1 MQAML
6 IRISLLGLLLVA
18 PWTWAQYRCVDNGK
32 IVYTDRPC
40 ANELSTSRGEPPPA
54 KVVGDPSNAAYS
66 TPTGAWRGQAQF
78 QSNVGGAVATEAHAV
93 VPMTI
98 EIDPQ
103 GKVIG
108 ASPENGC
115 RLLGVASPGILPTMA
130 NLDIT
135 FSGCRYAGFNRRM
148 SGSLS
153 VYQAQKHAQ
162 FQLNSF
168 MVAPGRVAATYDI
181 RATMRR

>member
-1 MQAML
+1 ML
-6 IRISLLGLLLVA
+6 KRLGLLGLLLA
-18 PWTWAQYRCVDNGK
+18 ATSACAQYRCVEHGK
-32 IVYTDRPC
+32 VVYTDRPC
-40 ANELSTSRGEPPPA
+40 ANEPSTQNTGTPPA
-54 KVVGDPSNAAYS
+54 KVVGVPNNAAYS

-78 QSNVGGAVATEAHAV
+78 QANVGGAVANEAHAV

-103 GKVIG
+103 GKVTG

-115 RLLGVASPGILPTMA
+115 RLLGVASPGIQPTMA
-130 NLDIT
+130 NLDVT
-135 FSGCRYAGFNRRM
+135 LSGCRYAGFNRRL

-153 VYQAQKHAQ
+153 VYQAQQHAQ
-162 FQLNSF
+162 FQLIG
-168 MVAPGRVAATYDI
+168 MLAAPGRVAATYDI